1 MPRIDFLALLAGVLA
16 LGLAG
21 CASSGSGVGGA
32 PGLEVVSGDG
42 MPVPTISDLGA
53 NERPYRV
60 GPFDVLT
67 IDVFG
72 SEELSN
78 RDIQIDASGRIT
90 FPLVGTMEVSGLTP
104 GEVGALLADRF
115 RGRYIRDPQVTVNLK
130 QIVSQTVTVS
140 GEVKRAG
147 VYPIVGKMTLVKAIA
162 SAEGWTDF
170 SQKGEVVVLRTVGG
184 QDYAALYDM
193 RAIERGR
200 YQDPEI
206 YANDT
211 IVVGKSESR
220 RIFRD
225 ILTASPLIAPVFL
238 LLRNN

>member
-1 MPRIDFLALLAGVLA
+1 MRGYRTARIHPGVLDRQLEALALAAALVAGRPDV
-16 LGLAG
+16 AG
-21 CASSGSGVGGA
+21 
-32 PGLEVVSGDG
+32 
-42 MPVPTISDLGA
+42 
-53 NERPYRV
+53 
-60 GPFDVLT
+60 
-67 IDVFG
+67 
-72 SEELSN
+72 
-78 RDIQIDASGRIT
+78 DASGGFAWAPMGPAKHGI
-90 FPLVGTMEVSGLTP
+90 LD
-104 GEVGALLADRF
+104 GALLADRF